1 MLNKIILI
9 GRLTRDPELK
19 FTSQNSKPVTNFT
32 LAVDRPFKNQKG
44 EYEADF
50 IKIVTWNKLAEICA
64 NNLTKGRLVAVCG
77 RLQIRSYDG
86 EDGQRKTIAEVV
98 AEEVRFL
105 DKPKETMVK
114 EPTFEGEE
122 FGNTDGVPF

>member
-9 GRLTRDPELK
+9 GRLTRDIELR
-19 FTSQNSKPVTNFT
+19 FTGKGKAVASFT

-122 FGNTDGVPF
+122 FENTDGVPF

>member
-50 IKIVTWNKLAEICA
+50 IKIVTWNNLAEICA
-64 NNLTKGRLVAVCG
+64 DNLTKGRLVAVSG

-105 DKPKETMVK
+105 DKPKDKE
-114 EPTFEGEE
+114 EPTFEDVQE
-122 FGNTDGVPF
+122 NTDGVPF

>member
-64 NNLTKGRLVAVCG
+64 NNLTKGRL
-77 RLQIRSYDG
+77 QIRSYDG

-105 DKPKETMVK
+105 DKPKDKE
-114 EPTFEGEE
+114 EPTFEDVQE
-122 FGNTDGVPF
+122 NTDGVPF